1 MSDLENTLRFF
12 ANARILRMLD
22 TPGRRRLLDA
32 AEAITFQNE
41 AVVVKEGEPG
51 DALYIIVDGIAS
63 VRVDDLGNVKPVAE
77 LCDGAFFGEMAVI
90 TDQPRSATVVASGQ
104 LSVLKIPKQTV
115 LEVLKD
121 YPKVK
126 EIIAKIGVARTEDT
140 MDKILED

>member
-22 TPGRRRLLDA
+22 TKGRRRLLDA
-32 AEAITFQNE
+32 AEAITFQNDSF
-41 AVVVKEGEPG
+41 VVKEGEPG

-63 VRVDDLGNVKPVAE
+63 VRVDDMGTQKPVAE

-90 TDQPRSATVVASGQ
+90 TSQPRSATVTARGP
-104 LSVLKIPKQTV
+104 LSVLKIPKQVV
-115 LEVLKD
+115 LEVLND

-140 MDKILED
+140 LDKLLEE

>member
-1 MSDLENTLRFF
+1 MSELEKTLRFF
-12 ANARILRMLD
+12 TNARILRMLD
-22 TPGRRRLLDA
+22 TEGRRRLLDV
-32 AEAITFQNE
+32 AEAITFQNDS
-41 AVVVKEGEPG
+41 VVVKEGEPG

-63 VRVDDLGNVKPVAE
+63 VCVDDMGNQKPVAE

-90 TDQPRSATVVASGQ
+90 TNQPRSATVTALGR
-104 LSVLKIPKQTV
+104 LSVLKIPKETV

-140 MDKILED
+140 MDKMLED

>member
-22 TPGRRRLLDA
+22 TQGRRRLLDA
-32 AEAITFQNE
+32 AEAVTFQNDSI
-41 AVVVKEGEPG
+41 VVKEGEPG
-51 DALYIIVDGIAS
+51 DALYIIS
-63 VRVDDLGNVKPVAE
+63 VRVDDMGAQKPVAE

-90 TDQPRSATVVASGQ
+90 TNQPRSATVVARGQ
-104 LSVLKIPKQTV
+104 LAVLKIPKQTV

-140 MDKILED
+140 MDKMLED

>member
-22 TPGRRRLLDA
+22 TQGRRRLLDA
-32 AEAITFQNE
+32 AEAITFQNDSI
-41 AVVVKEGEPG
+41 VVKEGDPG

-63 VRVDDLGNVKPVAE
+63 VRVDDMGVVKPVAE

-104 LSVLKIPKQTV
+104 LSVLKIPKQIV

-140 MDKILED
+140 MDKMLED

>member
-22 TPGRRRLLDA
+22 TEGRRRLLDA
-32 AEAITFQNE
+32 AEAINFQNE
-41 AVVVKEGEPG
+41 SVVVKEGDPG
-51 DALYIIVDGIAS
+51 DAMYIIVDGIAS
-63 VRVDDLGNVKPVAE
+63 VRVDDMGAQKSVAE

-90 TDQPRSATVVASGQ
+90 TNQPRSATVTAHGQ

-115 LEVLKD
+115 VEVLAD
-121 YPKVK
+121 YPKGK

-140 MDKILED
+140 LDKMLED

>member
-22 TPGRRRLLDA
+22 TQGRRRLLDA
-32 AEAITFQNE
+32 AEAITFQDQSE
-41 AVVVKEGEPG
+41 VVKEGDPG

-63 VRVDDLGNVKPVAE
+63 VQVDDMGATKPVAE

-90 TDQPRSATVVASGQ
+90 TNQPRSATVVASGQ

-140 MDKILED
+140 MDKMLED

>member
-22 TPGRRRLLDA
+22 TPGRRRLLDV
-32 AEAITFQNE
+32 AEAITFQDQSE
-41 AVVVKEGEPG
+41 VVKEGDPG

-63 VRVDDLGNVKPVAE
+63 VQVDDMGAKKPVAE

-90 TDQPRSATVVASGQ
+90 TNQPRSATVVASGQ

-140 MDKILED
+140 MDKMLED

>member
-22 TPGRRRLLDA
+22 TEGRRRLLDA

-41 AVVVKEGEPG
+41 SVVVREGDPG

-63 VRVDDLGNVKPVAE
+63 VQVDHLGTRKPIAE

-90 TDQPRSATVVASGQ
+90 TEQPRAATVIARGQ
-104 LSVLKIPKQTV
+104 LSVLKIPKRT
-115 LEVLKD
+115 LREVLAD

-140 MDKILED
+140 LDKMLED